1 MTFVLTS
8 GTPSDGEVSV
18 RNMNIRRCRGCAGC
32 MTDNRGRCSIDDDL
46 TPVLEDVLSDDT
58 LKMISDKDG
67 HWFAMPMRKAVERL
81 GNILEA
87 WTSSGNNI
95 PECDDAIALRNIIVV
110 VEGPEDAEFEQSAR
124 EVLEKGPVSVCFE
137 YE

>member
-1 MTFVLTS
+1 MTFILTS

-46 TPVLEDVLSDDT
+46 TSVLEDVLSDDT
-58 LKMISDKDG
+58 LKIISDKDG

-81 GNILEA
+81 GNVLEA

-95 PECDDAIALRNIIVV
+95 PECDDAIALRNIAVII
-110 VEGPEDAEFEQSAR
+110 EGPHDAEFEKSTR
-124 EVLEKGPVSVCFE
+124 DVLEKGPVSVCFE